1 MNNLVEVQNENPKAV
16 VALVALQDK
25 ANEYIAHSKANNT
38 KKAYSSDWSHF
49 RAWCDGHNLQA
60 LPANSETVAA
70 YMVEL
75 VEKGYKTATLERRLV
90 SIAKA
95 HVVAGHDDVTKTPT
109 IKELWKGI
117 RRTIGT
123 AQTAKSPV
131 LVRDIKVMLATLPDN
146 LLGIRDR
153 ALLLLGFSGGFRRSE
168 LVSLNVDDLEFT
180 REGLVINLRHSKTDQ
195 ESAGRKIGVPYGSN
209 IDTCPV
215 RSVQLWL
222 EASNIETGPLFR
234 SINRHGG
241 IQPGR
246 LSDKAVSLVVKRYAE
261 AAGLNP
267 DDYSGHSLRAG
278 LATSAAAAGVSE
290 RSIMQQTGH
299 KSVNMVRKYIRS
311 GNLFNDNA
319 VAQLGL

>member
-1 MNNLVEVQNENPKAV
+1 MNNLVPINEGLEEIAVKVQEY
-16 VALVALQDK
+16 LVNAE
-25 ANEYIAHSKANNT
+25 ASNT

-49 RAWCDGHNLQA
+49 TGWCDGHNLQP
-60 LPANSETVAA
+60 LPASADTVAG
-70 YMVEL
+70 YLVDL
-75 VEKGYKTATLERRLV
+75 VEQGYKAATIERRLV
-90 SIAKA
+90 SISKA
-95 HVVAGHDDVTKTPT
+95 HIVAGYDDVTKTPA

-117 RRTIGT
+117 KRTVGT

-131 LVRDIKVMLATLPDN
+131 LTRDLKAMLATLPDN

-153 ALLLLGFSGGFRRSE
+153 ALLLLGFAGGFRRSE

-215 RSVQLWL
+215 RSLQAWL
-222 EASNIETGPLFR
+222 EEAGIVEGPLFKA
-234 SINRHGG
+234 INRHGN

-246 LSDKAVSLVVKRYAE
+246 LSDKAVALIVKRTAE
-261 AAGLNP
+261 SAGL
-267 DDYSGHSLRAG
+267 DSSKYSGHSLRAG
-278 LATSAAAAGVSE
+278 LATSAAAAGASE

-319 VAQLGL
+319 ASQLGL